1 MAKKGKITKKQS
13 EQVMD
18 RVEDEKQK
26 TDPPQVEESA
36 PKLETASI
44 PPADVASLQQTA
56 PQPTETSTQ
65 STKTRTS
72 GGTRSVCAMHK
83 VVIKKARGEKFKD
96 TFEVTPESQKR
107 ILQSTGAKWRNF
119 KAKLTAEHVLPYIG
133 QKKKLSKPP
142 KKYAFVGRLEPDEVP
157 DRAILWKKA
166 RVPKHSVIDPK
177 LAKLHQKIDDLLE
190 KQRKGEFKPQGTND
204 VLTTVLETPEHFAG
218 VESFDCCEQY
228 SFTNIVR
235 QSKLSR
241 GKRRRTGTT
250 EECEE
255 KKEIA
260 KKLMVDELMV
270 DDAKQDENCFAIDPP
285 PPPPEQKGP
294 RKCEMAV
301 DSIDNKVAFG
311 VAFQEGDEMRPLQP
325 GFVRVAVDGSIKDDA
340 LVPKKKKPQSEV
352 QRVHAL
358 FNSVKPKEDVPPR
371 FRVLYKFAKTVM
383 KESGNSIPVPCD
395 VDIFGIERT
404 IYLLDESVLSL
415 LEFKM
420 IGQAVISTYM
430 TYLYSMF
437 RDTPGRDLS
446 TSFSFL
452 HPSAY
457 NLNDEFE
464 AYVVQRLKDGV
475 LQMNFL
481 PFNYSSHWI
490 LIVIWESEIYLLNS
504 LPHYPHP
511 EQLEKALKRAVR
523 SYNAQE
529 GRVNKNPK
537 IKKLVGCPKQPG
549 GMECGYAVMRYM
561 KDIIEDTDMKLLEKW
576 ACKSRRSYTMEELDV
591 VRLETLDY
599 IESIM

>member
-1 MAKKGKITKKQS
+1 MRFS
-13 EQVMD
+13 FD
-18 RVEDEKQK
+18 
-26 TDPPQVEESA
+26 
-36 PKLETASI
+36 
-44 PPADVASLQQTA
+44 
-56 PQPTETSTQ
+56 
-65 STKTRTS
+65 
-72 GGTRSVCAMHK
+72 SV
-83 VVIKKARGEKFKD
+83 G
-96 TFEVTPESQKR
+96 
-107 ILQSTGAKWRNF
+107 
-119 KAKLTAEHVLPYIG
+119 
-133 QKKKLSKPP
+133 
-142 KKYAFVGRLEPDEVP
+142 FVGCIFFIFGGVYVSKCALF
-157 DRAILWKKA
+157 
-166 RVPKHSVIDPK
+166 
-177 LAKLHQKIDDLLE
+177 
-190 KQRKGEFKPQGTND
+190 KQ
-204 VLTTVLETPEHFAG
+204 
-218 VESFDCCEQY
+218 
-228 SFTNIVR
+228 
-235 QSKLSR
+235 
-241 GKRRRTGTT
+241 
-250 EECEE
+250 
-255 KKEIA
+255 
-260 KKLMVDELMV
+260 
-270 DDAKQDENCFAIDPP
+270 
-285 PPPPEQKGP
+285 
-294 RKCEMAV
+294 
-301 DSIDNKVAFG
+301 
-311 VAFQEGDEMRPLQP
+311 
-325 GFVRVAVDGSIKDDA
+325 
-340 LVPKKKKPQSEV
+340 KKKKPQSEV

-446 TSFSFL
+446 TSFSYL

-599 IESIM
+599 IQSIM